1 MLLVATVVWFA
12 SPGASALADDPPALV
27 PSRAPVL
34 TPPELSELRSIS
46 EESRAA
52 TVLYVAGGGLLFV
65 GGIFGGVAALNGMR
79 SIGPSWGSGSSG
91 SRRDWEGVAW
101 AALAAGGVGLVL
113 VLVGVGLDVDSGS
126 RRGALRAR
134 QDFGFSLGPLDGGAF
149 GALTLAF

>member
-12 SPGASALADDPPALV
+12 SPGASALADDPPGLV

-34 TPPELSELRSIS
+34 TPPELSELRSIDS
-46 EESRAA
+46 ESTAA
-52 TVLYVAGGGLLFV
+52 TVLYVTGAATLFV
-65 GGIFGGVAALNGMR
+65 GAIVGIGAGVAGVR
-79 SIGPSWGSGSSG
+79 SVGRSGGGSS
-91 SRRDWEGVAW
+91 SRDWEGFAW

-113 VLVGVGLDVDSGS
+113 ILVGVGLDVDSGS

-134 QDFGFSLGPLDGGAF
+134 QDFGFSFGPLDGGAF